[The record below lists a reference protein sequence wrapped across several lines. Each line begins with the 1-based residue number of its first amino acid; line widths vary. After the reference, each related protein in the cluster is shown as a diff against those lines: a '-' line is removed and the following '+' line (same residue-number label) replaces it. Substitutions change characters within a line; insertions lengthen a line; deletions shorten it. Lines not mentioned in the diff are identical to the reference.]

1 MLVRDTTALKV
12 SDEALQKF
20 GYNLQRD
27 GWLNSFTEEKNQALR
42 ADGVPW
48 RGTREKWHEFFAILF
63 CALTNKEDIIMDWQC
78 GLGTW

>member
-48 RGTREKWHEFFAILF
+48 RDAREKRHEFFAILF

>member
-1 MLVRDTTALKV
+1 MALKV

-48 RGTREKWHEFFAILF
+48 RGAHEKQHEFFAILF